1 MRIIGT
7 SDYEQMSCRAAS
19 LLAAQVL
26 LKKDCVLGLA
36 TGSTP
41 LGIYRCL
48 IEWYEKLKEINGGKE
63 IEYTLEYKLDGL
75 TLCLTYENGLFVG
88 AATRGNGA
96 VGEDVTE
103 QVKTIKSIPLSIK
116 YKGIMEA
123 QGEGIMRLSALK
135 AYNLTA
141 KEPLKN
147 ARNGVAGAVRNL
159 DPKVT
164 ASRNLDIVFYNVNY
178 SEEEIKSLQVNKSRG
193 FT

>member
-1 MRIIGT
+1 M
-7 SDYEQMSCRAAS
+7 
-19 LLAAQVL
+19 
-26 LKKDCVLGLA
+26 
-36 TGSTP
+36 
-41 LGIYRCL
+41 
-48 IEWYEKLKEINGGKE
+48 
-63 IEYTLEYKLDGL
+63 DGL

-164 ASRNLDIVFYNVNY
+164 ASRNLDIVF
-178 SEEEIKSLQVNKSRG
+178 IMLTIAKKK
-193 FT
+193 